1 MNMNE
6 NTQGT
11 VSAALEVL
19 AAHCHS
25 MAVNKGFWSGR
36 YSALKMDVSKKSMI
50 SDGELGEDI
59 TVMDVIRRLNS
70 RNDAE
75 LLMLMVTELAEAC
88 EGLRHGNGP
97 SDHIPEFSCLEEEL
111 ADTII
116 RILDMAA
123 ARNCRI
129 GGAVIAKMKYNS
141 SRPNKHGKKF

>member
-1 MNMNE
+1 MKMNE
-6 NTQGT
+6 TTQGT

-19 AAHCHS
+19 AVHCHD
-25 MAVNKGFWSGR
+25 MAREKGFWDDEFLIDVDSLAR
-36 YSALKMDVSKKSMI
+36 YSGVVRESKCLSYK
-50 SDGELGEDI
+50 DLFGF
-59 TVMDVIRRLNS
+59 LND

-97 SDHIPEFSCLEEEL
+97 SEHIPEFSCLEEEL

-129 GGAVIAKMKYNS
+129 GEAVIAKMKYNAG
-141 SRPNKHGKKF
+141 RPDKHGKKF